1 VTLDRLVIVVPLMV
15 ASLAGLAMLWL
26 RRAMGR
32 AHAALLEKAKAEG
45 RGVAESLYPVVDPD
59 RCIASLSCLSSCPEG
74 NVLGIVNGTAALVDP
89 AACVGHGLC
98 ALECPTGAIS
108 LVLGSRDR
116 GVDLP
121 VLDGALQT
129 NRAGVYIAGELGGA
143 RLIRGAIVQ
152 GLSVADRLVSRAVPG
167 ERVLIV
173 GAGPAGLAAALV
185 LKERGIE
192 ARVLER
198 DSGVGGAV
206 ANYPRKKMVTTER
219 FALPYMETLS
229 QSRLPKEALLAA
241 WTSAVAKAG
250 LTIETGVQVERIEG
264 QDGQFRVITSRGPVE
279 ASKVVLAI
287 GRQGTPRRLE
297 APGADAPKVAYR
309 LIDAQDYQGRRV
321 LVVGGGD
328 SALEAAIQLAEESNA
343 EVALSYRQEKLS
355 RAREANRRR
364 FWALVEQRR
373 IAAHVPSKVT
383 GVDEGQVTLEGP
395 GGELVLPNDAVI
407 ACLGGDAPERF
418 LKENGLGMRRLHGE
432 PLDAEAGLAAG
443 RTSTR
448 GRVVRAGLLI
458 FSVLTAVGLGW
469 LGRDYYELSR
479 VDRLAHTAHT
489 MLKPAGSVGHA
500 LGIVAGALMVL
511 SLVYSLRKRWRR
523 LKGGHHIRPWLTF
536 HEFAGF
542 LSAVLAI
549 FHAAFQ
555 SNNEVA
561 TITSLALFVVVLTGL
576 VGRFLWELVPGAMGL
591 GADEERSGHLE
602 LLGRLTEA
610 EVERAQGALIAR
622 GSRSGGRWLPA
633 VLRGPG
639 PRPEDGPEDGEEDD
653 GEELGEE
660 AVLTGLGPP
669 VSLGQA
675 LEELRASGRLL
686 LLRAQLLGFG
696 AARWAMASWR
706 VLHIGAAFLVLL
718 LVAAHVV
725 LSLYLGFSWV
735 DR

>member
-1 VTLDRLVIVVPLMV
+1 VTLDRLVIIVPVVT
-15 ASLAGLAMLWL
+15 AALAGVAILWL
-26 RRAMGR
+26 RQAMGR

-45 RGVAESLYPVVDPD
+45 RGVAESLYPVVDAG

-108 LVLGSRDR
+108 LVLGSADR

-129 NRAGVYIAGELGGA
+129 NRPGVYIAGELGGA

-152 GLSVADRLVSRAVPG
+152 GLSVAEGLVSRAGAG

-185 LKERGIE
+185 LKQRGIE

-198 DSGVGGAV
+198 DSVGGAV

-219 FALPYMETLS
+219 FTLPFMGTLS
-229 QSRLPKEALLAA
+229 QSRLTKEELLAA
-241 WTSAVAKAG
+241 WSGAVAKAE
-250 LTIETGVQVERIEG
+250 LSIETGVQVERIEG
-264 QDGQFRVITSRGPVE
+264 QDGQFRVITSRGPIE

-297 APGADAPKVAYR
+297 ATGADAPKVAYR

-343 EVALSYRQEKLS
+343 QVCLSYRQDKLS
-355 RAREANRRR
+355 RAREANRRK
-364 FWALVEQRR
+364 FWELVEQGR
-373 IAAHVPSKVT
+373 IAAYLPSKVSR
-383 GVDEGQVTLEGP
+383 VDEGEVTLEGP
-395 GGELVLPNDAVI
+395 DGERVLPNDAVI

-432 PLDAEAGLAAG
+432 PIDAAAEQGAG
-443 RTSTR
+443 RTSKGGRLVR
-448 GRVVRAGLLI
+448 GALLAI
-458 FSVLTAVGLGW
+458 SALTAVGLGW
-469 LGRDYYELSR
+469 LGRDYYALSR
-479 VDRLAHTAHT
+479 VERLAHGAHA
-489 MLKPAGSVGHA
+489 MLKPAGSVGHG
-500 LGIVAGALMVL
+500 LGIAAGVLMVL

-523 LKGGHHIRPWLTF
+523 LKEATTF
-536 HEFAGF
+536 
-542 LSAVLAI
+542 
-549 FHAAFQ
+549 
-555 SNNEVA
+555 
-561 TITSLALFVVVLTGL
+561 
-576 VGRFLWELVPGAMGL
+576 GRFLWELVPGVMGP
-591 GADEERSGHLE
+591 GAAEERMGHLE
-602 LLGRLTEA
+602 RLGRLTEA
-610 EVERAQGALIAR
+610 EIARAQGALGAR
-622 GSRSGGRWLPA
+622 GSRAGARWLPA

-639 PRPEDGPEDGEEDD
+639 SGPRPEDDAEDDD

-660 AVLTGLGPP
+660 AVLPGLGPP
-669 VSLGQA
+669 VSVGQA

-686 LLRAQLLGFG
+686 LLRARLLGFS

-706 VLHIGAAFLVLL
+706 VLHLGAAFLVLL

>member
-1 VTLDRLVIVVPLMV
+1 MTLDRLVIVVPLLV

-129 NRAGVYIAGELGGA
+129 NRPGVYIAGELGGA

-152 GLSVADRLVSRAVPG
+152 GLSVAEGLVSRARPG

-185 LKERGIE
+185 LKQRGID

-219 FALPYMETLS
+219 FTLPFMGTLS
-229 QSRLPKEALLAA
+229 QSRLTKEELLAA
-241 WTSAVAKAG
+241 WSGAVAKAE
-250 LTIETGVQVERIEG
+250 LSIETGVQVERIEG
-264 QDGQFRVITSRGPVE
+264 QDGQFRVITSRGPIE

-297 APGADAPKVAYR
+297 ATGADAPKVAYR

-343 EVALSYRQEKLS
+343 EVHLSYRQEKLS
-355 RAREANRRR
+355 RAREANRRK
-364 FWALVEQRR
+364 FWELVEQGR

-383 GVDEGQVTLEGP
+383 RVGEGEVTLEGP
-395 GGELVLPNDAVI
+395 DGARVLPNDAVI

-432 PLDAEAGLAAG
+432 PIDAAAAELGAG
-443 RTSTR
+443 RTTKL
-448 GRVVRAGLLI
+448 GRVVRGALLA
-458 FSVLTAVGLGW
+458 SSALTAVGLGW
-469 LGRDYYELSR
+469 LGRDYYALSR
-479 VDRLAHTAHT
+479 VERLAHGAHA
-489 MLKPAGSVGHA
+489 MLKPSGSVGHG
-500 LGIVAGALMVL
+500 LGIAAGVLMVL

-536 HEFAGF
+536 HEFTGF

-561 TITSLALFVVVLTGL
+561 SLTSLALFLVVLTGL
-576 VGRFLWELVPGAMGL
+576 VGRFLWELVPGVMGP
-591 GADEERSGHLE
+591 GSAEERIGHLE

-610 EVERAQGALIAR
+610 EVARAQGALSAR
-622 GSRSGGRWLPA
+622 GSRAGARWLPA

-639 PRPEDGPEDGEEDD
+639 PGPRPEDDAEDDD

-675 LEELRASGRLL
+675 LDELRASGRLL

-706 VLHIGAAFLVLL
+706 VLHLGAAFLVLL